1 LSYSMAANRH
11 REGQEKA
18 IDRLEQVSEELK
30 CHIEQYKQ
38 VITREVKKVNRKCVK
53 ILKKIST

>member
-1 LSYSMAANRH
+1 MAANRH